1 VLAVAPA
8 AGFSGAVI
16 RGAAPLPSSRGYGL
30 NKLSRRGFCPPVG
43 LGLRASLNDP
53 VEGGADG
60 SMEKLLGNVGLGK
73 FGKGIDWFFD
83 TSTISGAKAW
93 RLQVKYITTLFV
105 FTRLNMYMPNS
116 DKNPHWRL
124 QEISGEADSRR
135 WRKGDEL
142 EEQLLDQIS
151 SRTLQ
156 RDEVAAM
163 VQDGDYYSDS
173 PLEKEYSLDDADLSS
188 ALTARLQQLSYQEGD
203 MGDQVTLTFFFCG

>member
-1 VLAVAPA
+1 
-8 AGFSGAVI
+8 
-16 RGAAPLPSSRGYGL
+16 
-30 NKLSRRGFCPPVG
+30 
-43 LGLRASLNDP
+43 
-53 VEGGADG
+53 
-60 SMEKLLGNVGLGK
+60 
-73 FGKGIDWFFD
+73 
-83 TSTISGAKAW
+83 
-93 RLQVKYITTLFV
+93 
-105 FTRLNMYMPNS
+105 MPNS
-116 DKNPHWRL
+116 DKNLHWRL

-142 EEQLLDQIS
+142 EEQLQDQIS

-203 MGDQVTLTFFFCG
+203 MGDQVPLYFLIFILCATF